1 MSWLYS
7 QALVEASSADISL
20 DGVPCALWSGTPTPQ
35 ASWLPD
41 KTREPLRL
49 SRSGMTCRPL
59 TADPGEA
66 VLTWCLEASLART
79 SAPPAKAQ
87 ALTEKPPECGV
98 TWRELSARFDRDTSL
113 WRTHRC
119 LWDEA
124 LPESSVTLPR
134 WGMMRGGVCSERP
147 TPELHISGTASGLSL
162 PTPTASD
169 TRSWINRS
177 KSAGAALR
185 PTLGAMAKHNM
196 WPTPQSRDWKGPP
209 GAGCQ
214 ARGGHQSSL
223 PAAVKLWPTPTAHN
237 AKETN
242 APSEAMRHTPTLT
255 SQVGGHLN
263 PTWVEWLMGWPLGW
277 TALDALE
284 TDRYQL
290 WLRSHGGC

>member
-7 QALVEASSADISL
+7 QALVEASSPDISL
-20 DGVPCALWSGTPTPQ
+20 DGAPCALWSGTPTPQ

-66 VLTWCLEASLART
+66 VLRWCLEASLART
-79 SAPPAKAQ
+79 SAPPAEVQ
-87 ALTEKPPECGV
+87 ASTEKPPACGV

-169 TRSWINRS
+169 TGSWINRS

-196 WPTPQSRDWKGPP
+196 
-209 GAGCQ
+209 
-214 ARGGHQSSL
+214 
-223 PAAVKLWPTPTAHN
+223 WPTPTAHN

>member
-20 DGVPCALWSGTPTPQ
+20 DGAPCALWSGTPTPQ

-41 KTREPLRL
+41 KTREPLCL

-87 ALTEKPPECGV
+87 VSTEKPPACGV
-98 TWRELSARFDRDTSL
+98 TWRELSVKFDRDSSS

-147 TPELHISGTASGLSL
+147 TPELHISGTGSGSSERWPTPRCQMTRPVKARLDL
-162 PTPTASD
+162 QKGHKGNLEEVVAMRIFLTPTASD
-169 TRSWINRS
+169 TGSWINRS

-196 WPTPQSRDWKGPP
+196 W
-209 GAGCQ
+209 
-214 ARGGHQSSL
+214 
-223 PAAVKLWPTPTAHN
+223 
-237 AKETN
+237 
-242 APSEAMRHTPTLT
+242 PSEAMRHTPTLT